1 MQNNITTQNKSKTAA
16 VNTLNVLTNALED
29 AKAIN
34 VSVLDVAHLTA
45 ITDAMIICTGTSSR
59 HMRHIAETA
68 LKAANE
74 AGLNIISSEGLD
86 SEEWM
91 IVDAADAIVHVMSE
105 KGRAFYNLEGLWDMS
120 ALAE

>member
-1 MQNNITTQNKSKTAA
+1 MASA
-16 VNTLNVLTNALED
+16 NTLKVLNNAVED
-29 AKAIN
+29 AKALK
-34 VSVLDVAHLTA
+34 VTVLDVSHLTA

-68 LKAANE
+68 LKAAGE

-86 SEEWM
+86 SQDWI
-91 IVDAADAIVHVMSE
+91 IVDVADVIVHVMSE
-105 KGRAFYNLEGLWDMS
+105 KGREFYNLEGLWDMS